1 MLRDVIT
8 ALARYSHILP
18 YMAEEFPGDRL
29 KKIRV
34 SLGFSRREAA
44 RRTEGAVSHTHIGNI
59 EDNPGAWQR
68 ASQEVLT
75 GLARAYNMSYY
86 RLLSEVNGTPYPAKP
101 NIYTDQVHLETPD
114 INQGRRR
121 IPVIDLLSAGPGGD
135 GGTIVSEIDLPPEF
149 VGPHAAYR
157 ITGESMYPEIFDRG
171 TVVIRCQEYSSAK
184 NIIVCWTPDEG
195 MLCKTLDRIE
205 DGYFVLTSIN
215 PAFKPIWTREIHI
228 YGIVVEVRNPRTV
241 INGNH

>member
-1 MLRDVIT
+1 MDATYYNTRPMLTFEMSQDMPGERLKQIREELNLSLRGAAKLSEGGIT
-8 ALARYSHILP
+8 HAHISHIETDP
-18 YMAEEFPGDRL
+18 AAWS
-29 KKIRV
+29 KV
-34 SLGFSRREAA
+34 SYEKL
-44 RRTEGAVSHTHIGNI
+44 
-59 EDNPGAWQR
+59 R
-68 ASQEVLT
+68 A
-75 GLARAYNMSYY
+75 LARAYN
-86 RLLSEVNGTPYPAKP
+86 LPLEKFLSRVNGTPYPTKP
-101 NIYTDQVHLETPD
+101 NIYTDEVTLETPD
-114 INQGRRR
+114 INQGRQR

-171 TVVIRCQEYSSAK
+171 TVVIRCQEYSSPK
-184 NIIVCWTPDEG
+184 NIIVCWTPSEG

-228 YGIVVEVRNPRTV
+228 YGIVVEVRNPRTI

>member
-1 MLRDVIT
+1 MLYPVVSDD
-8 ALARYSHILP
+8 LP
-18 YMAEEFPGDRL
+18 GERL
-29 KKIRV
+29 RKLRISRGL
-34 SLGFSRREAA
+34 SLREAA
-44 RRTEGAVSHTHIGNI
+44 KLSEGGITHAHISHLEI
-59 EDNPGAWQR
+59 DPAAWSKISHEKLV
-68 ASQEVLT
+68 A
-75 GLARAYNMSYY
+75 LARAYN
-86 RLLSEVNGTPYPAKP
+86 LPLNAFLSEVNDTPYPAKP
-101 NIYTDQVHLETPD
+101 NIYTDQVHLETPN
-114 INQGRRR
+114 INHGRRR

-171 TVVIRCQEYSSAK
+171 TVVIRCQEYSSPK
-184 NIIVCWTPDEG
+184 NIIVCWTPSEG

-228 YGIVVEVRNPRTV
+228 YGIVVEVRNPRKV